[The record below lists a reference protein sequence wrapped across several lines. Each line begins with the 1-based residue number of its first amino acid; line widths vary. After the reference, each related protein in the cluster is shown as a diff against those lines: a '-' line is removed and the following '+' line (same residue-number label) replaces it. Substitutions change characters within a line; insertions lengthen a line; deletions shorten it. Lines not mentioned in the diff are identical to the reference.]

1 MSNSRVLSP
10 FRRIFAFTLSIALLI
25 AGLASAA
32 PSIAVAQGKNLTNG
46 CVRGY
51 RPGVDYFPE
60 KVTLEDAT
68 GFKVEYFNHYK
79 VVTVLNPWNNAKEQ
93 FKYVIVQCGTPAPR
107 NIKDA
112 LVIEAP
118 ARRIIAM
125 STTHLPHLEKLG
137 LLDRLIGMDEFT
149 YVNNPKV
156 RELIKA
162 GRLIE
167 IGSGPTV
174 NIEKTIEARPD
185 IVMTFGVGDP
195 QFDSHPKL
203 LEAKIP
209 TVINAEY
216 MEGTPLGRSEWIK
229 FTALFFNREAAAQRE
244 YTLMKQR
251 YLAVARKVSG
261 VANRP
266 LVLVGTASRG
276 RWRMPGGASYFATL
290 VRDAGGN
297 YLMAAN
303 PSAGSVQIS
312 LEEAFDRAINA
323 DVWLLNA
330 FQRYQKIGALLAEEP
345 RYERLGPVS
354 KGSIWNYDKRLNENG
369 GNDYWETGVGNPH
382 LILADLAKIFH
393 PNLMADHELVFFRR
407 IPER

>member
-1 MSNSRVLSP
+1 MLSDRIRSP
-10 FRRIFAFTLSIALLI
+10 FRRIFALTSSVVLLI
-25 AGLASAA
+25 AGLVSVA
-32 PSIAVAQGKNLTNG
+32 PPTAAQGTNLTTG
-46 CVRGY
+46 CVRNY
-51 RPGVDYFPE
+51 RPGVDYFPQ
-60 KVTLEDAT
+60 KVSLEDAT
-68 GFKVEYFNHYK
+68 GFKVEYFKNYK

-93 FKYVIVQCGTPAPR
+93 FKYVIVQCGTPVPR

-112 LVIEAP
+112 LVIQAP

-137 LLDRLIGMDEFT
+137 MLDRLIGMDEFT

-156 RELIKA
+156 REMIKA
-162 GRLIE
+162 GKLIE
-167 IGSGPTV
+167 IGSGPKV
-174 NIEKTIEARPD
+174 NVEKTIEARPD
-185 IVMTFGVGDP
+185 FVMTFGVGDP

-229 FTALFFNREAAAQRE
+229 FTALFFNAEAAAQRE
-244 YTLMKQR
+244 YSLMKER
-251 YLAVARKVSG
+251 YLAVARKTSG
-261 VANRP
+261 IANQP

-276 RWRMPGGASYFATL
+276 RWRMPGGASYFARL

-297 YLMAAN
+297 YIMAAN
-303 PSAGSVQIS
+303 PSAGSTQIS
-312 LEEAFDRAINA
+312 LEEALDRGVNA

-330 FQRYQKIGALLAEEP
+330 FQRYPNIKALLAEEP
-345 RYERLGPVS
+345 RYERLGPVG
-354 KGSIWNYDKRLNENG
+354 KGSVWNYDKRLNENG

-393 PNLMADHELVFFRR
+393 PNLMTDHELVFFRK
-407 IPER
+407 IEP